1 MKVVILCGGLGTRLR
16 EETEFRPKPLVD
28 VGGHPILWHIMK
40 LYAHHGFRD
49 FVLCLGYRGNMIK
62 EYFLN
67 YEAMNNDFTICLGR
81 ESRIEYNDNHQEQ
94 DFCITLADTGLE
106 TMTGGRLKRA
116 QKYIPDD
123 TFMVTYGD
131 GVSDVD
137 INKLVEFHKSHGKLA
152 TVTTFRPISRFGI
165 LDINSENQVQ
175 NFIEKPKSDAWASA
189 GYFVFQRQI
198 FDYLDGD
205 QCILEHEPLERL
217 AAERQLVRSALEC
230 SVAPFHRVNGE
241 SIPNRPVCDCQR
253 FECGLD
259 VVFEPDIHAERSNFL
274 FERPTIGKERV
285 AGHYFEG
292 HPVAPDKPSAH
303 AIAFSSSCRWFGSE
317 YVSAACPIAE

>member
-67 YEAMNNDFTICLGR
+67 YEAMNNDFTICLGK
-81 ESRIEYNDNHQEQ
+81 ESRIEYNDNHKEQ
-94 DFCITLADTGLE
+94 DFRITLAETGLE
-106 TMTGGRLKRA
+106 SMTGGRLKRA
-116 QKYIPDD
+116 QKYVPDD
-123 TFMVTYGD
+123 CFMVTYGD

-137 INKLVEFHKSHGKLA
+137 IGRLVEFHKSHGKLA
-152 TVTTFRPISRFGI
+152 TVTTFRPVSRFGI
-165 LDINSENQVQ
+165 LDINSQHQVQ

-189 GYFVFQRQI
+189 GFFVFQRQV

-217 AAERQLVRSALEC
+217 AAERQLMAYNHDGTFFAMDTYREFQILNDLWKNGQ
-230 SVAPFHRVNGE
+230 APWKVW
-241 SIPNRPVCDCQR
+241 
-253 FECGLD
+253 
-259 VVFEPDIHAERSNFL
+259 
-274 FERPTIGKERV
+274 T
-285 AGHYFEG
+285 
-292 HPVAPDKPSAH
+292 
-303 AIAFSSSCRWFGSE
+303 
-317 YVSAACPIAE
+317 